1 MNYSSSK
8 KSWSPEEENEMLVSI
23 QKGESFEKIA
33 QRHERT
39 PNAIKLRFG
48 MVCKKEI
55 ENTKHTIEDICRQ
68 YNTHQKL
75 VLKCIDDFENI
86 QKKNQNQNTAGHSS
100 AQNISAFDLAD
111 ISIIKE
117 EILVINEKL
126 DKIYRNLKKL
136 METKKKKN
144 MEEQPQQPP
153 QSHTTPVVKIK
164 NKYRNLS
171 K

>member
-1 MNYSSSK
+1 MNYSSK
-8 KSWSPEEENEMLVSI
+8 KSWSVEEENEMLVSI

-55 ENTKHTIEDICRQ
+55 QNTKQTIEEICRQ
-68 YNTHQKL
+68 YRTDQKL

-86 QKKNQNQNTAGHSS
+86 QKKNQSTPANSPTQM
-100 AQNISAFDLAD
+100 ISTFDLAD

-136 METKKKKN
+136 METKKKKQHV
-144 MEEQPQQPP
+144 EEQQPLY
-153 QSHTTPVVKIK
+153 HTGVAGAVKIK
-164 NKYRNLS
+164 KKS
-171 K
+171 